1 MIPQLITELFE
12 AKELPAARELAIA
25 YLRNQ
30 KDENIMFLLAG
41 IHHEEKNYSEALEC
55 VDKVTSTPNV
65 LIHKAKIL
73 YYLERAPEAEAI
85 LRSLPKKWKNNEGY
99 IVDL

>member
-1 MIPQLITELFE
+1 MIPKLIHELFDSQE
-12 AKELPAARELAIA
+12 FAAARELAIA

-41 IHHEEKNYSEALEC
+41 IHHEEKNYSKALEC
-55 VDKVTSTPNV
+55 IEKVTPSENV

-73 YYLERAPEAEAI
+73 YYL
-85 LRSLPKKWKNNEGY
+85 
-99 IVDL
+99 